1 MLDFGASPLH
11 PANTSIGKGLLILN
25 IPIDLI
31 SVSLHSFFKNLP
43 AWCEKYGKFCAM
55 LGEDIEFW
63 HKHVSTRWNTIKEPS
78 KKLLKNFDVIGIL
91 EELPKIDK
99 KCKAGAV
106 YKNLENFFQPEKR
119 ESNLAKLS
127 YLNELCKINERFIIK
142 YQTES
147 PSMPF
152 LLKDSKKLIKEIVD
166 TVAYPNKLL
175 DNLQVDF
182 EDYCNANLKINFT
195 FGAQDANLDNLSAKT
210 ISDLRMPVIKI
221 VSKEF
226 DI

>member
-1 MLDFGASPLH
+1 
-11 PANTSIGKGLLILN
+11 
-25 IPIDLI
+25 
-31 SVSLHSFFKNLP
+31 
-43 AWCEKYGKFCAM
+43 
-55 LGEDIEFW
+55 
-63 HKHVSTRWNTIKEPS
+63 
-78 KKLLKNFDVIGIL
+78 
-91 EELPKIDK
+91 
-99 KCKAGAV
+99 
-106 YKNLENFFQPEKR
+106 
-119 ESNLAKLS
+119 
-127 YLNELCKINERFIIK
+127 
-142 YQTES
+142 
-147 PSMPF
+147 MPF

-182 EDYCNANLKINFT
+182 KDYCNANLKINFT